1 MLDNKPNQ
9 PSKFR
14 TKNRIKVNNDSR
26 GTYNTN
32 SLIKFKTSVL
42 ESLSCDYSDAY
53 ITVKGNI
60 SVAALVAGGG
70 NNNKEVMFK
79 NCTLFTDCTSEINNA
94 QVDNAKT

>member
-1 MLDNKPNQ
+1 MLDNTPNQ

-14 TKNRIKVNNDSR
+14 TKNRIKVNNNSH

-32 SLIKFKTSVL
+32 SKIKFKTSVL

-53 ITVKGNI
+53 ITAKGNI

>member
-26 GTYNTN
+26 GTYNIN

-70 NNNKEVMFK
+70 NNNEEVMFK
-79 NCTLFTDCTSEINNA
+79 NCTLFTDCTSAINNA